1 MNYQLELLKD
11 LVNDYKDKKLS
22 ALVGAGFSRN
32 VSDKFLS
39 WSDLLVDMY
48 KEVYSNKLETYFQN
62 YLNTHTDETTTISKE
77 EILNSYVKD
86 NIDNENLLE
95 LVSNYIIKNG
105 YRECVDSYIETR
117 IPRVTTDNN
126 NKTILEVRDYK
137 GVIEDDS
144 FSAHLELLKCDK
156 FLNIYTTNY
165 DKLIEY
171 TNKRFVNNKVFNDD
185 PITTS
190 IQLSNQISNQNII
203 KIHGDL
209 RETSDPEFGFD
220 NDHDLCYIIAQEDYE
235 TYSKKHEAFSYM
247 MRMAMLSGKFC
258 LIGFSGKD
266 ANYLAWIKWMRDVIV
281 NDSKFKKEKIYL
293 ISLDKMETEENS
305 ESTKSL
311 ELFNQNYHI
320 GVINLRDNDILSKIG
335 LLLNNSNSEEEIS
348 YGDKDILTAFLK
360 YLNTQSINA
369 AESQRLPSEMV
380 MTNANRSTNLI
391 NGANNN
397 VILNKETLYKRLWLK
412 ASEKKYDHEP
422 LNEISKAIIEVKQKN
437 RFTTIVYP
445 QENFLIGCTINPIE
459 TIDEASLFSLAI
471 SDMGYIPDFYKVSE
485 SENNLLNNCEL
496 WQFLKIRNET
506 TKGSNSSLDVKKDII
521 QNENVLRKLFN
532 LDFTGFRSAIEE
544 WHPKEYWKINY
555 ALMSSLYIDKAKASL
570 QLLNEYIQER
580 DLDSQERLYAMN
592 VANYIARQIPSPYAC
607 DEYYD
612 KGYDGLGDLQE
623 AILIKLKKK
632 NEAPKILDWIGA
644 TYSFNSHNIRMPY
657 SMRLVQ
663 FFMNNGLNVNYY
675 NTYFLSIKDW
685 YQVAHLLLR
694 YYPYPC
700 YYYSCQYQDKDAL
713 RRIGQE
719 FAYCRSLESI
729 NEDLLCKSLKAI
741 NNSDTPN
748 LFIKGLLLLSA
759 RLYIVVDEKIWFPL
773 FTRFILNPV
782 MEKLQNVDSFEE
794 EKENLRMG
802 IGYLKDCKNIKTVLN
817 ILLVNFE
824 KSPEYICSL
833 ILSNLLVDSRLRWS
847 KKTISLLKTIIS
859 TSKPESSAE
868 LIYVLNEAK
877 QVPSEL
883 IDLLKYRLKQLSSE
897 DYPQNP
903 FTLMYM
909 FLACQDDPELHSTI
923 MNAILQKDLWHCG
936 LMEDGMSYSD
946 PQYLRLNLLQ
956 DKIKWTDEEFELIRN
971 NLDANIKKI
980 SNSQFHKRN
989 DSFLRQERLQYVL
1002 DARSFIENLAPER
1015 QALLKDSYS
1024 IVCNMIDSGGLNYS
1038 IELELLSEQSADVS
1052 NAIKQVGYS
1061 IKYNGIKANVDNINL
1076 LLDRALMIQKSA
1088 SKTNLGLLAQIVKEH
1103 YPDMKKFGF
1112 VNKLLSILRV
1122 YRSVELY
1129 DRQLDLYWTYNR
1141 LYAIAHRM
1149 KDDYSENEDV
1159 DFWLTDPWILKFVR
1173 SK

>member
-1 MNYQLELLKD
+1 MKTQLELLKD
-11 LVNDYKDKKLS
+11 LVNDYKDKKMS
-22 ALVGAGFSRN
+22 ALVGAGFSKN
-32 VSDKFLS
+32 VSDKFLN

-48 KEVYSNKLETYFQN
+48 KVVYSNKLETYFQN
-62 YLNTHTDETTTISKE
+62 YLNTHVDETTKISREK
-77 EILNSYVKD
+77 IINSYVKD

-95 LVSNYIIKNG
+95 LVSKYIIKNG
-105 YRECVDSYIETR
+105 YRECVDSYIEAR
-117 IPRVTTDNN
+117 IPRVDKDND
-126 NKTILEVRDYK
+126 NKTFLELRGCK
-137 GVIEDDS
+137 EVIEDDS

-171 TNKRFVNNKVFNDD
+171 TNKHFVNNKVFNDD

-209 RETSDPEFGFD
+209 RDKPDQEFRFD
-220 NDHDLCYIIAQEDYE
+220 NDHDLCYIIAQEDYD

-258 LIGFSGKD
+258 LIGFSGQD

-281 NDSKFKKEKIYL
+281 NDSKPDNKKIYL
-293 ISLDKMETEENS
+293 ISIDKKKCVENA

-311 ELFNQNYHI
+311 ELFNRNYHI
-320 GVINLRDNDILSKIG
+320 GVINLCDKDILSEIG
-335 LLLNNSNSEEEIS
+335 LLLNNSNSEEDIS
-348 YGDKDILTAFLK
+348 YGYKDILTAFLK

-369 AESQRLPSEMV
+369 AESQSLPSDMV
-380 MTNANRSTNLI
+380 MSNAKGFANSI
-391 NGANNN
+391 NGSNNN
-397 VILNKETLYKRLWLK
+397 VILNKETSYKQLWLK
-412 ASEKKYDHEP
+412 ASEKKRAHEP
-422 LNEISKAIIEVKQKN
+422 LNEIRKAIIEVKQKN
-437 RFTTIVYP
+437 RFTKIVYP
-445 QENFLIGCTINPIE
+445 QESFLMRCTINPIE

-496 WQFLKIRNET
+496 WQFLTIRNET
-506 TKGSNSSLDVKKDII
+506 VTGSDSSLDQSTDII

-532 LDFTGFRSAIEE
+532 LDFTGFKRTIEE
-544 WHPKEYWKINY
+544 WHPNEYWKINY
-555 ALMSSLYIDKAKASL
+555 AQMSSLYIDKAKTSL
-570 QLLNEYIQER
+570 GILNAYIKDE
-580 DLDSQERLYAMN
+580 DLDSQEKLYAMN
-592 VANYIARQIPSPYAC
+592 VVNYLARQIPYPYVC

-612 KGYDGLGDLQE
+612 KGYNGLGDLQE
-623 AILIKLKKK
+623 AILMNFHKKT
-632 NEAPKILDWIGA
+632 ETPRMLDWIGT
-644 TYSFNSHNIRMPY
+644 TYNIQSYDTEMFNG
-657 SMRLVQ
+657 MRLVQ
-663 FFMNNGLNVNYY
+663 FLMNTGLNPNYY
-675 NTYFLSIKDW
+675 GTYFLSIENW
-685 YQVAHLLLR
+685 YQIAHSLLR
-694 YYPYPC
+694 NYPYPC

-748 LFIKGLLLLSA
+748 LFIKGLLLISA

-773 FTRFILNPV
+773 FTRSILNPA
-782 MEKLQNVDSFEE
+782 MDRLQNVDSFDE

-802 IGYLKDCKNIKTVLN
+802 IGNLNDSKNIKIVLN
-817 ILLVNFE
+817 TLLVNFE

-833 ILSNLLVDSRLRWS
+833 ISSNLLVDSILRWN
-847 KKTISLLKTIIS
+847 KKTISLLETIIK
-859 TSKPESSAE
+859 TSKPGASAE

-877 QVPSEL
+877 KVPCEL
-883 IDLLKYRLKQLSSE
+883 IDLLKCRLKQLSSE

-903 FTLMYM
+903 ITLIYM
-909 FLACQDDPELHSTI
+909 FLVCKDDPELYSKI
-923 MNAILQKDLWHCG
+923 MNIILQKDLWHCG
-936 LMEDGMSYSD
+936 LSEDGQVYSN
-946 PQYLRLNLLQ
+946 PQYIRLNLLQ
-956 DKIKWTDEEFELIRN
+956 DKIKWTDEEFNLIRN

-980 SNSQFHKRN
+980 SKSTFSIKTDFFFRN
-989 DSFLRQERLQYVL
+989 HLLQYVL
-1002 DARSFIENLAPER
+1002 DVKSFIDTLPFSQKKILE
-1015 QALLKDSYS
+1015 DSYS
-1024 IVCNMIDSGGLNYS
+1024 VICDMIDKDGFNYS
-1038 IELELLSEQSADVS
+1038 LELELLSEQSADVS

-1103 YPDMKKFGF
+1103 YRDMKKFGF
-1112 VNKLLSILRV
+1112 INKLLSILKI
-1122 YRSVELY
+1122 YRSVDLY
-1129 DRQLDLYWTYNR
+1129 ERQLDLYWTYNR

-1149 KDDYSENEDV
+1149 KDDYSKNEDV
-1159 DFWLTDPWILKFVR
+1159 DFWLTDPWVLKFVR